1 MERKRDFKPCV
12 LWVGGDAFVQIVD
25 IKLKNLKS
33 ELLLEIKVINK
44 LHFTLTKIEYEVF
57 FYDSNEMKLNDEVIS
72 ISGDE
77 VNVHQDEIGLASSY
91 DISKKFSGA
100 RRAEVKIVKA
110 YFDDGKSIEL
120 EYENMEKFAINDL
133 EEKDL
138 KLLRK
143 AAGNDA
149 LCLPAKLTM
158 NWRCVCGYFNGDEST
173 FCNNCSR
180 EKNQVLSDYRSI
192 EYIKEKIERELLS
205 QIDADIEMSPIEIPV
220 EIDLK
225 EEIHKDKQE
234 EKIDA
239 PEIKEEISIEPEVKI
254 EDVPKKE
261 RVDIKG
267 ELRDY
272 FANVN
277 QKLLFVLLMSGVF
290 LASSIF
296 ILFSRL

>member
-57 FYDSNEMKLNDEVIS
+57 FYDSSETKINDEV
-72 ISGDE
+72 
-77 VNVHQDEIGLASSY
+77 VNVNSDDLSIHQDEISLASSY
-91 DISKKFSGA
+91 DISNKFPSA
-100 RRAEVKIVKA
+100 RRAEVKIIKA

-133 EEKDL
+133 DEKDL

-149 LCLPAKLTM
+149 ICLPAKLTM
-158 NWRCVCGYFNGDEST
+158 NWRCVCGYFNGDESV
-173 FCNNCSR
+173 FCNNCTR
-180 EKNQVLSDYRSI
+180 EKNQVLSDYRSM

-205 QIDADIEMSPIEIPV
+205 QIDADIEGSPIEIPSEV
-220 EIDLK
+220 NIKDEEK
-225 EEIHKDKQE
+225 EEIKEVVQD
-234 EKIDA
+234 EK
-239 PEIKEEISIEPEVKI
+239 KEEVSIEPEKK
-254 EDVPKKE
+254 EENVPKKE
-261 RVDIKG
+261 KVDIKG
-267 ELRDY
+267 ELRDF

-277 QKLLFVLLMSGVF
+277 KKLLFVLLMSGIF
-290 LASSIF
+290 LASSILIF
-296 ILFSRL
+296 FSRL

>member
-1 MERKRDFKPCV
+1 M
-12 LWVGGDAFVQIVD
+12 
-25 IKLKNLKS
+25 
-33 ELLLEIKVINK
+33 
-44 LHFTLTKIEYEVF
+44 KI
-57 FYDSNEMKLNDEVIS
+57 
-72 ISGDE
+72 
-77 VNVHQDEIGLASSY
+77 
-91 DISKKFSGA
+91 
-100 RRAEVKIVKA
+100 
-110 YFDDGKSIEL
+110 
-120 EYENMEKFAINDL
+120 
-133 EEKDL
+133 
-138 KLLRK
+138 
-143 AAGNDA
+143 
-149 LCLPAKLTM
+149 
-158 NWRCVCGYFNGDEST
+158 WRSFNGDEST

-225 EEIHKDKQE
+225 EEINKDKQE

-239 PEIKEEISIEPEVKI
+239 PEIKEEISIDPEVKI

-272 FANVN
+272 IANVN
-277 QKLLFVLLMSGVF
+277 KKLLFVLLMSGVF